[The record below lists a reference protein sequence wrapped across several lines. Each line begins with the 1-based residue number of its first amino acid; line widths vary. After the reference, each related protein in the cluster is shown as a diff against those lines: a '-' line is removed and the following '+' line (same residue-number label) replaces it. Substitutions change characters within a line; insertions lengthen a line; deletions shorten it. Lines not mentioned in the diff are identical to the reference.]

1 MRKILLLSVLSFIII
16 TTNGQSTT
24 NSGAN
29 KNTYSGLGGGVKK
42 KVKKERVKSDSTSTN
57 TKEEDEKKEGSEMPI
72 GTPSTYFGFGLGIN
86 SYTGVIGFSINQ
98 RVHKKL
104 FVQGGFGLSSWGM
117 KASLGVRYDLRY
129 SSGWSFGVGLSYCSG
144 ANGVKSEM
152 ELSDGTKQ
160 DVTYNALPTGTL
172 NLKATKNWV
181 FRNKSILY
189 LDLGIAKGLRYEPY
203 EVTDGSTLS
212 ENSKSALAMS
222 SPGGLICAVGFM
234 FGVNPKK

>member
-57 TKEEDEKKEGSEMPI
+57 TKDEDEKEGSEMPI